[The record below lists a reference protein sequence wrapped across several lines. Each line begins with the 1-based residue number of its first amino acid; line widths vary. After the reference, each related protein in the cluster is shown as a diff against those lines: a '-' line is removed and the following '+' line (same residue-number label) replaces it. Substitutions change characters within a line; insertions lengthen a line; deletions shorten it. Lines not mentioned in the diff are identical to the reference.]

1 MHLLRLDYSFQFI
14 GYTILNKL
22 YIKELK
28 NMFKIFKEITPDKLE
43 HELNKFEKE
52 YIITNAQYSTCYY
65 NTTCSNIW
73 HCCMVTYQNK

>member
-1 MHLLRLDYSFQFI
+1 
-14 GYTILNKL
+14 
-22 YIKELK
+22 
-28 NMFKIFKEITPDKLE
+28 MFKIFKEITPDKLE